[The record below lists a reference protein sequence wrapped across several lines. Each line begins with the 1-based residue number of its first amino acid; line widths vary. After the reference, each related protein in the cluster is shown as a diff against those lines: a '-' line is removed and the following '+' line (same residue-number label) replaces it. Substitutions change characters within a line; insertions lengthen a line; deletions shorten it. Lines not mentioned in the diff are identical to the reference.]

1 MEKHTLFSGSLTETN
16 TVARI
21 CKDCVTNQF
30 HKNLK
35 CVVMVNSK
43 WMVNCV
49 GGGKKKKMM
58 DAPTIQLRQI
68 VLRYILSKTSGEA
81 GPKINVM
88 LRDNK

>member
-16 TVARI
+16 DVARI

-30 HKNLK
+30 SKNLK

-49 GGGKKKKMM
+49 GGGGDKKKK
-58 DAPTIQLRQI
+58 
-68 VLRYILSKTSGEA
+68 
-81 GPKINVM
+81 
-88 LRDNK
+88 